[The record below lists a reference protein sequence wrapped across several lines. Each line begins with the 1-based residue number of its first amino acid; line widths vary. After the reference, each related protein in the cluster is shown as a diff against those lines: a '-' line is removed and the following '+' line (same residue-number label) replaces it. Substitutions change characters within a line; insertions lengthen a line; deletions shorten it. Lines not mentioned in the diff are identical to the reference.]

1 MNMLTMSILTPR
13 VFQASRCLLV
23 FAIVGP
29 IVAQTG
35 PVVALTPLVESGNVV
50 PGVGTVTRI
59 DEFAVNDAG
68 EWIVEVATDH
78 PDDERDQVVLH
89 NGVVILREGDALAEP
104 AGATMVLVDVPYLDN
119 DGGYSWRALLG
130 GTTGIQDDTAYF
142 LNGELFLQEDE
153 LVNAQGLVST
163 ARYGKW
169 AAESN
174 RNGTT
179 MVVTALRETGITSD
193 GALLRIRTN
202 AEGDVTSNEVVVRVG
217 DFLPGQPDPIQ
228 TIEDLLQAMAV
239 NDLGDMFYVAG
250 EAAYLNDQ
258 PVAQVGA
265 TVPGTNASWVAI
277 NNALDINENGNWV
290 LRGRLDTDP
299 EVDQIIVR
307 DGVKLIQEGD
317 PVPGFPTETLS
328 DFGTL
333 VPIFMTNS
341 GEAIW
346 LGTYGSF
353 QDPGVAIFA
362 DHEPLVVQGV
372 STVNGT
378 VIETVRSNSSVLAA
392 SPSGRYVVFEAVLAD
407 GTKGAYVVNRGPIA
421 SQELRNGSGINQ
433 RCLRGTSLPVS
444 GTTWTVELD
453 STLHPGAASAV
464 LFGYRDPLELPLS
477 IGELLIDLTSPQLFI
492 RTLSALN
499 GVDTFALS
507 IPSNPAFLGRTAHAQ
522 AMILGGGIELC
533 NSIVPTIGL

>member
-1 MNMLTMSILTPR
+1 MNIPNVSICRPL
-13 VFQASRCLLV
+13 VIQAPRCLLV
-23 FAIVGP
+23 FSIFGP
-29 IVAQTG
+29 IVAQTS
-35 PVVALTPLVESGNVV
+35 PVVALTPLVETGDVV

-104 AGATMVLVDVPYLDN
+104 PGATMALVDVPYLDN
-119 DGGYSWRALLG
+119 DGGHSWRALLA
-130 GTTGIQDDTAYF
+130 GTTGILDDTAYF
-142 LNGELFLQEDE
+142 LNGKLLLQEDE

-163 ARYGKW
+163 ARHGKW

-179 MVVTALRETGITSD
+179 MVVTALRETGITAD

-217 DFLPGQPDPIQ
+217 DFLPGQSDPIQ
-228 TIEDLLQAMAV
+228 TIDDFLQAMAI
-239 NDLGDMFYVAG
+239 NDLGDMLYVAG

-258 PVAQVGA
+258 PIAQVGA
-265 TVPGTNASWVAI
+265 SVPGTSASWVAI

-290 LRGRLDTDP
+290 LRGRLDTGP
-299 EVDQIIVR
+299 GVDQIIVR

-317 PVPGFPTETLS
+317 PVPGFPLETLCS
-328 DFGTL
+328 FGTL
-333 VPIFMTNS
+333 VPLFMTNS
-341 GEAIW
+341 GESVW

-353 QDPGVAIFA
+353 LDPGVAIFA
-362 DHEPLVVQGV
+362 DHEPLIVQGI
-372 STVNGT
+372 STVNGM
-378 VIETVRSNSSVLAA
+378 VMETVRSDSSVLAA
-392 SPSGRYVVFEAVLAD
+392 SPSGRYVVCGAVLAD
-407 GTKGAYVVNRGPIA
+407 GTKGAYVADRGTIA

-433 RCLRGTSLPVS
+433 RCLRGTSLPIS

-464 LFGYRDPLELPLS
+464 LLGYADPLELPLS
-477 IGELLIDLTSPQLFI
+477 IGELLVDLTSPQLFI
-492 RTLSALN
+492 RALSSLS

-507 IPSNPAFLGRTAHAQ
+507 IPPNPAFLGRTAHAQ
-522 AMILGGGIELC
+522 AVILGGGIELC